1 MDVAQ
6 NDKVSDVMKR
16 IPSGDDTHVTSGGRV
31 LRGSDKLTSCGVSG
45 WCTIQVTSRM
55 RGGGKHKDK
64 KSKAEKRQAANRKK
78 SELLQRQQEEKCE
91 EEQKNDEGPVTQRV
105 DKDSVIRQLEESEGY
120 QKIIECMSQ
129 GSECELERT
138 VQNCLAYIQ
147 EVSRLDKEQLENF
160 ASEVRRAVEA
170 RRRGR
175 GTERERAAEMEQGKE
190 VRFVEE
196 EERQAQSTDEK
207 DVMNGLEEVRTGR
220 ARAGLVRGGDERS
233 QANETSGKGK
243 GKGEHGNNGDHAG
256 KGFPQSVKMLK
267 GEEEEKEYD
276 EDERVQMAPNMEADG
291 SHPQAMADPE
301 EEEEEEASEEETKRM
316 RRLRWAD

>member
-1 MDVAQ
+1 MHA
-6 NDKVSDVMKR
+6 
-16 IPSGDDTHVTSGGRV
+16 T
-31 LRGSDKLTSCGVSG
+31 
-45 WCTIQVTSRM
+45 
-55 RGGGKHKDK
+55 
-64 KSKAEKRQAANRKK
+64 
-78 SELLQRQQEEKCE
+78 
-91 EEQKNDEGPVTQRV
+91 
-105 DKDSVIRQLEESEGY
+105 
-120 QKIIECMSQ
+120 

-138 VQNCLAYIQ
+138 VQNYLAYIQ
-147 EVSRLDKEQLENF
+147 EVSRLEKEQLENF
-160 ASEVRRAVEA
+160 AGEVRRAVDA

-175 GTERERAAEMEQGKE
+175 GTERKRAAEMEQGKE

-243 GKGEHGNNGDHAG
+243 GKGEHGKNGDNVG
-256 KGFPQSVKMLK
+256 KGFQQSVKMLK

-291 SHPQAMADPE
+291 SHPQAIADQ
-301 EEEEEEASEEETKRM
+301 EEEEEASEEEMKRM
-316 RRLRWAD
+316 RRLRWADCDDEEEKENQEGQEKEEEREEEVKGDIRSGARGDGSNR